1 MNKFMISNNTRDAH
15 IQLKAMKQALL
26 DLSSHCEDNGIELSC
41 ATNGYMICEIQEIN
55 EMLEA

>member
-15 IQLKAMKQALL
+15 IQLKAMKQTIL
-26 DLSSHCEDNGIELSC
+26 DMFEYHEENSIELSR
-41 ATNGYMICEIQEIN
+41 ASIGYMHSEIEKIN